1 MKKLHY
7 FYPSVQNSGA
17 KPFVNLNGFLT
28 KVKFADA
35 IVASFMKSVL
45 SGINKVDKPLLYLD
59 LTEKEL
65 TERFKERFEKC
76 LRNDY
81 IGKNGMSIADRD
93 ASGIIQR
100 ATEYVM
106 NKHDGYNRR
115 LDYLDDSQF
124 SNPNP
129 ATYRWKDRDG
139 RLVKPE
145 VKLTDLSTFLEE
157 VLSRCAYLDTE
168 EKRHAKY
175 FGSGECPISKMFD

>member
-17 KPFVNLNGFLT
+17 KPFVDLKGFLT
-28 KVKFADA
+28 NVKFADA
-35 IVASFMKSVL
+35 AVASFMKSVL
-45 SGINKVDKPLLYLD
+45 SGINKACKPLLYLD
-59 LTEKEL
+59 LTDKEL

-76 LRNDY
+76 LRTDY
-81 IGKNGMSIADRD
+81 IGKNGMSIAERD
-93 ASGIIQR
+93 ANGIIRR

-106 NKHDGYNRR
+106 DKHEGYNRR
-115 LDYLDDSQF
+115 LDYLDDSNF
-124 SNPNP
+124 CNPDP

-157 VLSRCAYLDTE
+157 VLSHCTYLDTE
-168 EKRHAKY
+168 EKRSAMY
-175 FGSGECPISKMFD
+175 IGSGECPIFKMFD